1 MFLMEIIIDVNPEEL
16 LRIINEGMKEDRR
29 PDEILDLDLI
39 NDDDIFK
46 YVILPSAESAINK
59 IEIEL

>member
-1 MFLMEIIIDVNPEEL
+1 MEIIIDVNPEEL